1 MNRNNAE
8 KLCTGY
14 TGEIARNLLGSG
26 VQTNVC
32 VETVLAIS
40 AGTVTVK
47 GRITKNSEAKDVF
60 ALNAA
65 TFEKATMP
73 LGVGNFIL
81 ATEAYYALDFTCAD
95 ATVNAT
101 YLY

>member
-14 TGEIARNLLGSG
+14 TGEITRNLLGSG

-60 ALNAA
+60 ALN
-65 TFEKATMP
+65 TTTLEKASMP

-81 ATEAYYALDFTCAD
+81 ATESYYALDFTCAD